1 MTQDSKIQAP
11 SNVHLMMAAPLQNQW
26 VVLLMDPTLDGIQ
39 QEQMCLS
46 NCQSNGAIWISCFPQ
61 FKHLITIF
69 SSLSPASL
77 SHRMNIQISDQ
88 A

>member
-39 QEQMCLS
+39 QEHMCLS
-46 NCQSNGAIWISCFPQ
+46 N
-61 FKHLITIF
+61 
-69 SSLSPASL
+69 
-77 SHRMNIQISDQ
+77 
-88 A
+88 